1 MASLALHRQRCAFGQ
16 HTGKEAQNLMIKYVL
31 FAAIALGCKQQ
42 EAPAGN
48 GAAGASPPSGASA
61 VPPAAP
67 ATSTA
72 AASAAGARDYI
83 TIVGSS
89 TVYPFSTVVA
99 EQFGKTTKFKAP
111 KVEAT
116 GSGGGLKLFCD
127 GVGVK
132 FPDIANSSRRIKA
145 SEVEQCTKNG
155 VSEIVELKIGYD
167 GIVLANSKQ
176 SKLLNLTLK
185 QLWLA
190 LAKEV
195 PDGEGKLKANSNA
208 QWSDVDASLPS
219 VKIEVLGPPPTSGT
233 RDAFVELAMEH
244 GCSEFPWIKA
254 LKASDEKKFKAVCH
268 TIREDGSFIEAGEN
282 DNLIVQKLEAHPSA
296 FGLFGY
302 SFLDQNSE
310 KVQAASVDGVAP
322 SFDSIA
328 AGKYPVSR
336 PLYVYVK
343 KAHVGVIPGISEYL
357 SEFTSPRSFGPD
369 GYLADKGMIPMPEEE
384 RTQFRNVAVNLT
396 PLTM

>member
-1 MASLALHRQRCAFGQ
+1 M
-16 HTGKEAQNLMIKYVL
+16 KKYVL
-31 FAAIALGCKQQ
+31 FCAIALGCKQ
-42 EAPAGN
+42 EAPAGD
-48 GAAGASPPSGASA
+48 GSVASAGAQP
-61 VPPAAP
+61 
-67 ATSTA
+67 
-72 AASAAGARDYI
+72 ASAASVPAAAAAPNPSASASGARDYI
-83 TIVGSS
+83 NIVGSS

-132 FPDIANSSRRIKA
+132 FPDIANSSRRIKS
-145 SEVEQCTKNG
+145 SEVDQCRKNG
-155 VSEIVELKIGYD
+155 VAEIIELKIGYD
-167 GIVLANSKQ
+167 GIVIANSKQ
-176 SKLLNLTLK
+176 GKQLNLSLK

-195 PDGEGKLKANSNA
+195 PDGDAGKLKPNA
-208 QWSDVDASLPS
+208 FSKWSEVDPSLPD

-244 GCSEFPWIKA
+244 GCSSFAPIKA
-254 LKASDEKKFKAVCH
+254 LKTSDEKKFKSICH
-268 TIREDGSFIEAGEN
+268 TIREDGTFIEAGEN
-282 DNLIVQKLEAHPSA
+282 DNLIVQKLEANPSA
-296 FGLFGY
+296 FGIFGY

-310 KVQAASVDGVAP
+310 KVQAALVDGVAP

-328 AGKYPVSR
+328 GGKYPVSR
-336 PLYVYVK
+336 PLFVYVK

-369 GYLADKGMIPMPEEE
+369 GYLADKGMIPMPDEE
-384 RTQFRNVAVNLT
+384 RSEYRNVAVNLT